1 MMRENAKRGWDDREV
16 TVDKEELLVAL
27 KENREKH
34 IANYRVAM
42 ESYTVLAKAK
52 LEKLKDKA
60 QKILDE
66 NFADISKRIEEFD
79 PEEGQMQDVIQLI
92 SSMTFDLR
100 VPEDHSKA
108 YDVAIEMATWEKRDE
123 IILLQSQFECFV
135 RDDWDWSKDF
145 EHLNFRYS
153 KAVGAMG

>member
-1 MMRENAKRGWDDREV
+1 
-16 TVDKEELLVAL
+16 
-27 KENREKH
+27 
-34 IANYRVAM
+34 M